1 MTHPVK
7 LPVNL
12 PISLMYAQLHYRHD
26 QCAYEEDSTAHMSAN
41 HFCCLSIVFMPK
53 ASSQMGHFTW
63 GALQTANK
71 SSLLTNEQFRGSS
84 WCFFFSIFSCHIKT
98 GDQPQ
103 EDLVRS
109 SYKTN
114 KEVKIMAIF

>member
-1 MTHPVK
+1 
-7 LPVNL
+7 
-12 PISLMYAQLHYRHD
+12 
-26 QCAYEEDSTAHMSAN
+26 
-41 HFCCLSIVFMPK
+41 MPK

-63 GALQTANK
+63 GALQTAYK

-84 WCFFFSIFSCHIKT
+84 QCLFFAIFPCRIKT

-109 SYKTN
+109 GYKTN
-114 KEVKIMAIF
+114 KDVKIMAILLHVGKPIEPIN